1 MEKWKKIWTVHGLTQ
16 CVRPPDFNDWDLLP
30 EMSVAMLR
38 GVFLKL
44 KAKTA
49 VGQSG
54 IAPRALWHLSDAGL
68 IVLSKLF
75 QRCEML

>member
-1 MEKWKKIWTVHGLTQ
+1 
-16 CVRPPDFNDWDLLP
+16 
-30 EMSVAMLR
+30 MSVAMLR
-38 GVFLKL
+38 GVFLKF

-75 QRCEML
+75 QLCEMLGFWPDNRIFTTLVRLPKEGGGS